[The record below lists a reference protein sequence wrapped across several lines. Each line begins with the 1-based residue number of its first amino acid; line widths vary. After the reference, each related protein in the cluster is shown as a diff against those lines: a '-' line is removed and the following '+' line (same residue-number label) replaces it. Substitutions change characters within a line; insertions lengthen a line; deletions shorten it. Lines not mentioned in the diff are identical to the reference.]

1 MIHRIIHPTLSNMI
15 TATDIVKDK
24 MYLDGILHRL
34 RYKEP
39 YLMPELYDRRASSMH
54 TEG

>member
-1 MIHRIIHPTLSNMI
+1 MIHGIIHPTLSNMI